1 MYKHKLFARHPRH
14 LLKSKGSFKTYT
26 KSHKSG
32 KGMLEHVNMFYNPMD
47 DYLLS
52 LVKGVKHGMS
62 ISNHQHSGGRAKKMG
77 GSCCGSGRSGGAL
90 KFTR

>member
-32 KGMLEHVNMFYNPMD
+32 KGILYTDPYFNPMD

-52 LVKGVKHGMS
+52 LVKGVKHGMKLS
-62 ISNHQHSGGRAKKMG
+62 KKEHSGGRARKKIDE
-77 GSCCGSGRSGGAL
+77 SGKSPL
-90 KFTR
+90 KFVR